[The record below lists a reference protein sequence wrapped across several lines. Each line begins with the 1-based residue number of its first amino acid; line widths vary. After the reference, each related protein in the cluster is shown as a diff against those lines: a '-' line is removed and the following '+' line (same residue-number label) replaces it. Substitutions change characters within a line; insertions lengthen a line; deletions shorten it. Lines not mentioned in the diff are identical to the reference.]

1 MLSKKQPAKRL
12 PTKRK
17 KALHST
23 FRFPEPKQ
31 IQFNNRQ
38 VRLPK
43 VGRVRFFKSQKIE
56 GIVKTI
62 SLSQRSGHWYMAVQ
76 VEQAIAE
83 KKHKSQS
90 IVGLDLGIVKFVT
103 TVTEKTAKQY
113 DPKNTYRYLEKKLV
127 KEQKKLKNKEKHSE
141 NWKRQ
146 IRRIQKVHQKIAN
159 SRNDFLHKLS
169 TEISKNHA
177 IIVMEDLKVSNMS
190 KSSKGTVM
198 QPGRNVRAKSS
209 LNKSILDQ
217 GWHQFKQQLKYKS
230 QWQGGKLILVEAKYT
245 MIAKKH

>member
-1 MLSKKQPAKRL
+1 
-12 PTKRK
+12 
-17 KALHST
+17 
-23 FRFPEPKQ
+23 
-31 IQFNNRQ
+31 
-38 VRLPK
+38 
-43 VGRVRFFKSQKIE
+43 
-56 GIVKTI
+56 
-62 SLSQRSGHWYMAVQ
+62 MAVQ

-177 IIVMEDLKVSNMS
+177 INVMEDLKVSNMS

-230 QWQGGKLILVEAKYT
+230 QWQGGNLILVEAKYT
-245 MIAKKH
+245 SQKCCICGSTRKDNRKSQTAFRCIQCGMEENADINAARNILAAGHAATVCEANRISGQQQKPVETCELSLP